1 MPSFRIGIF
10 SQICR
15 VHIVEV
21 SKETK
26 RNKTKLSIMVK
37 FSTATLGFS
46 RMGPNRELKFALEKH
61 WKGQLDEAGLIQVA
75 NEVEDTAWTMQ
86 VDAGINKVTVGDFCL
101 YDNVLQWA
109 DCLGV
114 VPARFQSMEGG
125 MERMFAMARGVD
137 GAPALSKSNRV
148 FVSKVTLHYIH
159 TLIYLYLCFRLGMKK
174 WLTANY
180 HYMVPEVDET
190 LGTLHSDFTSYLESV
205 KRGIDKLGAQRASPV
220 VMGPVSF
227 VRLCT
232 FKQQGSQDLQR
243 FALLEKLLPLYKDL
257 LVKLKAM
264 GVKEIQIHEPALV
277 FADSSLKTLFQQ
289 AYPGILPADVAINMV
304 SFFEGVNADNYKWLL
319 SVPQVNI
326 LSLDFTRGDNL
337 DLVKKF
343 GVQGKTIGAGII
355 DGRNVWKVNP
365 DSAILVLKTLSE
377 SDAADIRVQP
387 SCSLQFVPWNIEC
400 EHDILAQPL
409 GSVLAFGKQKLKEV
423 SDVCSVATDSGNLD
437 AYYQAWQSFQANRKG
452 NSEVTR
458 RAANLTESDFSRSE
472 PYAVRRKQQLPGVL
486 LPTTTIGS
494 FPQTKEI
501 RSLRHQLKK
510 GKITLPE
517 YNRAIDQQIAMMIG
531 IQEGLGLDILV
542 HGEPERTDM
551 VEFFGQQME
560 GMAFTVNGW
569 VQSFGSRCVRPP
581 IIWTDIS
588 RPSSMTVREFKVA
601 QALTQKPVK
610 GMLTG

>member
-1 MPSFRIGIF
+1 
-10 SQICR
+10 
-15 VHIVEV
+15 
-21 SKETK
+21 
-26 RNKTKLSIMVK
+26 MVK

-75 NEVEDTAWTMQ
+75 NEVEDMAWKMQ
-86 VDAGINKVTVGDFCL
+86 VEAGIDKVTVGDFCL

-109 DCLGV
+109 NCLGV
-114 VPARFQSMEGG
+114 VPARFQFMEGG

-137 GAPALSKSNRV
+137 GAPALSKSDLR
-148 FVSKVTLHYIH
+148 FVSNITLSHSNLAYC
-159 TLIYLYLCFRLGMKK
+159 YLFFVLGMKK
-174 WLTANY
+174 WITSNY

-190 LGTLHSDFTSYLESV
+190 LDVLHSDFTSYLEGV
-205 KRGIDKLGAQRASPV
+205 KRGIDKLGAERATPV

-227 VRLCT
+227 VRFCT
-232 FKQQGSQDLQR
+232 FKQQGAQDLQR

-257 LVKLKAM
+257 LAKLVAM

-289 AYPGILPADVAINMV
+289 AYPGILPANVAINMV
-304 SFFEGVNADNYKWLL
+304 SFFEGVFVDNYKWLL

-343 GVQGKTIGAGII
+343 GAAGKTIGAGLI

-365 DSAILVLKTLSE
+365 EQTIPLLKTLSE
-377 SDAADIRVQP
+377 SDAAEIRIQP
-387 SCSLQFVPWNIEC
+387 SSSLQFVPWNVEC
-400 EHDILAQPL
+400 EHDILAEPL

-423 SDVCSVATDSGNLD
+423 SDVCSLAAGSGNLD
-437 AYYQAWQSFQANRKG
+437 AYHHAWQLYQANRQG
-452 NSEVTR
+452 NSEVTA
-458 RAANLTESDFSRSE
+458 RAAKLTESDFSRSE
-472 PYAVRRKQQLPGVL
+472 PYAVRRKQQLPGVM

-510 GKITLPE
+510 GKISLPE

-551 VEFFGQQME
+551 VEFFGQQMK
-560 GMAFTVNGW
+560 GMAFTTNGW